1 MQVRLLNCLLLPVLQ
16 AMPAVCRGGIFMKKK
31 IWDIARNIFRVV
43 ITLAVGFLICLLL
56 QYFLENNFLIPSV
69 LVLCV
74 FLISIYTDGYAYGT
88 LGAIISVVILNYAFT
103 FPYFRINLTMPEN
116 VVSVIIM
123 LAITLVTCYLTSK
136 IRYQEQI
143 KAESE
148 KEKMRANLL
157 RAVSHDLRTPLT
169 TIYGAS
175 SALLENEN
183 EFSEEQKR
191 KLLGGIKEDSQWLCR
206 MVENLLSVTR
216 LDGDNVKIVKTPIPL
231 DELIDA
237 VLVKFHKHYPGVEVE
252 VGIPDELVMIP
263 MDPILMEQVVMNIL
277 ENAVIH
283 ADGMKNLRL
292 EVHTDKGRAVFEIK
306 DDGCGIPE
314 DILEHI
320 FTGGYAGQSEV
331 VDGRKGNAGI
341 GLSVCATIIKAHG
354 GVIAARKLDEGGACF
369 TLALDLED
377 DNEKQQ
383 I

>member
-1 MQVRLLNCLLLPVLQ
+1 
-16 AMPAVCRGGIFMKKK
+16 MKNK
-31 IWDIARNIFRVV
+31 IWDIARNIFRII
-43 ITLAVGFLICLLL
+43 ITLSIGFLICLLI
-56 QYFLENNFLIPSV
+56 QYFLDNDFLIPSV

-74 FLISIYTDGYAYGT
+74 FLISIYTAGYIYGII
-88 LGAIISVVILNYAFT
+88 GAISSVVILNFAFT
-103 FPYFRINLTMPEN
+103 FPYFKINLTMPEN
-116 VVSVIIM
+116 VVSVVIM

-143 KAESE
+143 KSESE

-183 EFSEEQKR
+183 EFSKEQKR
-191 KLLGGIKEDSQWLCR
+191 KLLTGIKEDSQWLCR

-216 LDGDNVKIVKTPIPL
+216 LDGDNVSIVKTPTPL

-237 VLVKFHKHYPGVEVE
+237 VLVKFHKHYPDVEVD
-252 VGIPDELVMIP
+252 VSIPDELIMVP
-263 MDPILMEQVVMNIL
+263 MDPILMEQVIMNIL

-283 ADGMKNLRL
+283 ADGMKQLRL
-292 EVHTDKGRAVFEIK
+292 EVHTENRKVCFEIM

-314 DILEHI
+314 EILNHI
-320 FTGGYAGQSEV
+320 FTGGYARQSEV
-331 VDGRKGNAGI
+331 ADGRKGNAGI

-354 GVIAARKLDEGGACF
+354 GRIKAENIDEGGACF
-369 TLALDLED
+369 TLVLDLED
-377 DNEKQQ
+377 EHEE
-383 I
+383 

>member
-1 MQVRLLNCLLLPVLQ
+1 
-16 AMPAVCRGGIFMKKK
+16 MKKK
-31 IWDIARNIFRVV
+31 IWDIARNIFRLVV
-43 ITLAVGFLICLLL
+43 TLSVGFVICLLI
-56 QYFLENNFLIPSV
+56 QHFLDNSFLIPSV

-74 FLISIYTDGYAYGT
+74 FLISIYTDGYVYGIV
-88 LGAIISVVILNYAFT
+88 GAIISVVILNFAFT

-116 VVSVIIM
+116 VVSGIIM

-175 SALLENEN
+175 SALLENDG
-183 EFSEEQKR
+183 EFSKEQEK
-191 KLLGGIKEDSQWLCR
+191 KLLSGIKDDSQWLCR

-216 LDGDNVKIVKTPIPL
+216 LDGDNVKIVKTSIPL
-231 DELIDA
+231 DELVDA
-237 VLVKFHKHYPGVEVE
+237 VLVKFHKHYPEVD
-252 VGIPDELVMIP
+252 VDVSIPDELVMIP

-283 ADGMKNLRL
+283 ADGMKTLKL
-292 EVHTDKGRAVFEIK
+292 EAHTDAGKVFLEIK

-314 DILEHI
+314 DILDHI
-320 FTGGYAGQSEV
+320 FTGGYARQSEV
-331 VDGRKGNAGI
+331 ADGRKGNAGI

-354 GVIAARKLDEGGACF
+354 GVISAKNLDEGGACF
-369 TLALDLED
+369 TLVLDLED
-377 DNEKQQ
+377 ENEKQQ

>member
-1 MQVRLLNCLLLPVLQ
+1 
-16 AMPAVCRGGIFMKKK
+16 MKNK
-31 IWDIARNIFRVV
+31 IWDIARNIFRVI
-43 ITLAVGFLICLLL
+43 ITLSIGFLICLLI
-56 QYFLENNFLIPSV
+56 QYFLDNDFLIPSV

-74 FLISIYTDGYAYGT
+74 FLISIYTAGYIYGII
-88 LGAIISVVILNYAFT
+88 GAISSVVILNFAFT
-103 FPYFRINLTMPEN
+103 FPYFKINLTMPEN
-116 VVSVIIM
+116 VVSVVIM

-143 KAESE
+143 KSESEKEKMRANLLLLTLRLNLLLISESE

-183 EFSEEQKR
+183 EFSKEQKR
-191 KLLGGIKEDSQWLCR
+191 KLLTGIKEDSQWLCR

-216 LDGDNVKIVKTPIPL
+216 LDGDNVSIVKTPTPL

-237 VLVKFHKHYPGVEVE
+237 VLVKFHKHYPDVEVD
-252 VGIPDELVMIP
+252 VSIPDELIMVP
-263 MDPILMEQVVMNIL
+263 MDPILMEQVIMNIL

-283 ADGMKNLRL
+283 ADGMKQLRL
-292 EVHTDKGRAVFEIK
+292 EVHTENRKVCFEIM

-314 DILEHI
+314 EILNHI
-320 FTGGYAGQSEV
+320 FTGGYARQSEV
-331 VDGRKGNAGI
+331 ADGRKGNAGI

-354 GVIAARKLDEGGACF
+354 GRIKAENIDEGGACF
-369 TLALDLED
+369 TLVLDLED
-377 DNEKQQ
+377 EHEE
-383 I
+383 

>member
-1 MQVRLLNCLLLPVLQ
+1 ML
-16 AMPAVCRGGIFMKKK
+16 AVCRGKIMKKK

-43 ITLAVGFLICLLL
+43 ITLAVGFLICLLI
-56 QYFLENNFLIPSV
+56 QHFLDNDFLIPSV

-74 FLISIYTDGYAYGT
+74 FLIAIYTDGYVYGT
-88 LGAIISVVILNYAFT
+88 LGAIISVVILNFAFT

-143 KAESE
+143 KSESE

-175 SALLENEN
+175 SALLENGN

-191 KLLGGIKEDSQWLCR
+191 KLLSGIKEDSQWLCR

-252 VGIPDELVMIP
+252 VSIPDELVMIP

-292 EVHTDKGRAVFEIK
+292 EVHTDKGKAVFEIK
-306 DDGCGIPE
+306 DDGCGIHE
-314 DILEHI
+314 DILDHI
-320 FTGGYAGQSEV
+320 FTGGYARQSEV
-331 VDGRKGNAGI
+331 ADGRKGNAGI

-354 GVIAARKLDEGGACF
+354 GVITARNLEEGGACF